1 MTPFRKHLASDVME
15 ELEALAEAHIEKAA
29 GSTPPLSREQAMVEA
44 IGSRPDLYVR
54 YEEERRSGRYAPQ
67 AEAWRPVPTARGVA
81 RQQLEDLAQTRAARI
96 TKRAGESDEARL
108 ARFLDS
114 DEGRTLYAAYERV

>member
-1 MTPFRKHLASDVME
+1 MRFTKHLASDVME
-15 ELEALAEAHIEKAA
+15 ELEQDADERVAKALAVKQ
-29 GSTPPLSREQAMVEA
+29 TLSREQAMMEA
-44 IGSRPDLYVR
+44 VGSRPDLYVR
-54 YEEERRSGRYAPQ
+54 YEAERRSGRYAPR
-67 AEAWRPVPTARGVA
+67 AEAWQPVPTARGVA
-81 RQQLEDLAQTRAARI
+81 RQQLEDLAHTRAARI